1 MKPKLPVLLL
11 AIFLPV
17 MVFSQSSR
25 INSALSTTDD
35 ELLMKNIYTH
45 SVLLRTMQAALE
57 KKADISDEEAIKL
70 VDEKLKELN
79 NPALNQLYAQ
89 VKPEDV
95 TKIGLLLYLV
105 MGGLTDLP
113 IDDYKASLTFGG
125 GFGLFLMYTLGNFIL
140 MPELY
145 YMWQGF
151 GAKDGD
157 YKESLVFNQLALSLT
172 MLYVIRMQTINLVL
186 GLSQQFY
193 YSFNGKYKATDEPDE
208 DIEFDGEYAAKRVQ
222 TFLGISAGIMLQN
235 SMMIRAIYGLGL
247 SKLAK
252 NQDGKAYFWGLVLSM
267 PLWSLGGSK

>member
-1 MKPKLPVLLL
+1 MKPKLSVLFL
-11 AIFLPV
+11 AMLLPV

-35 ELLMKNIYTH
+35 DLFMKNVYTH
-45 SVLLRTMQAALE
+45 SVLLRTMQAAVE
-57 KKADISDEEAIKL
+57 KKADISNEEAKKL
-70 VDEKLKELN
+70 VEEKLKELN

-89 VKPEDV
+89 VTPEDV
-95 TKIGLLLYLV
+95 TRIGLLLYLV
-105 MGGLTDLP
+105 MGGLTNLNG
-113 IDDYKASLTFGG
+113 DYEANLTFGG

-157 YKESLVFNQLALSLT
+157 YKESLVFNQIALSLT
-172 MLYVIRMQTINLVL
+172 MLYVIRMQTINLVM
-186 GLSQQFY
+186 GLSPQFY
-193 YSFNGKYKATDEPDE
+193 YSFSGKYKATDEPDE
-208 DIEFDGEYAAKRVQ
+208 DIEFEGEYAAKRMQ
-222 TFLGISAGIMLQN
+222 TFLGITGGIMLQN
-235 SMMIRAIYGLGL
+235 ALMIRLIYGLGL

-252 NQDGKAYFWGLVLSM
+252 NQDTKAYFLGLVLSM

>member
-1 MKPKLPVLLL
+1 MKPKLPVVLL
-11 AIFLPV
+11 AMLLPV

-25 INSALSTTDD
+25 INSALAMSDD
-35 ELLMKNIYTH
+35 ELFMKHIYTH
-45 SVLLRTMQAALE
+45 SVLLQTMQAAFE

-95 TKIGLLLYLV
+95 TRIGLLLYLV
-105 MGGLTDLP
+105 MGGLTNLDG
-113 IDDYKASLTFGG
+113 DYESSLTFGG

-151 GAKDGD
+151 GTKDGD

-172 MLYVIRMQTINLVL
+172 MLYVIRMQTINLVM
-186 GLSQQFY
+186 GLSPQFY
-193 YSFNGKYKATDEPDE
+193 YTFSGKAKGDDEPDV
-208 DIEFDGEYAAKRVQ
+208 DLEFDGEYAFKRMQ
-222 TFLGISAGIMLQN
+222 TYLGITAGIMLQN
-235 SMMIRAIYGLGL
+235 AMMIRVIYGLGL
-247 SKLAK
+247 SELAK
-252 NQDGKAYFWGLVLSM
+252 NQDTKAYFWGLVLSM

>member
-11 AIFLPV
+11 AMLLPI
-17 MVFSQSSR
+17 MLFSQSFR
-25 INSALSTTDD
+25 VNSALATTD
-35 ELLMKNIYTH
+35 EQLFMKHIYTH
-45 SVLLRTMQAALE
+45 SVLLQTMQAAFD
-57 KKADISDEEAIKL
+57 KKADISDEEARQL
-70 VDEKLKELN
+70 VEEKLKELN
-79 NPALNQLYAQ
+79 NSGLNELYAQ
-89 VKPEDV
+89 VEPKDV
-95 TKIGLLLYLV
+95 AKIGLLLYLV
-105 MGGLTDLP
+105 MGGLSN
-113 IDDYKASLTFGG
+113 IDGDYESNLTFGG

-186 GLSQQFY
+186 GLSPQFY

-208 DIEFDGEYAAKRVQ
+208 DIEFEGEYAAKRVQ
-222 TFLGISAGIMLQN
+222 SFLGISAGIMLQN
-235 SMMIRAIYGLGL
+235 AMMIRLIYGLGL

-252 NQDGKAYFWGLVLSM
+252 NQDTKAYFLGLVLSM